1 MFTNNKGISEKDHVK
16 KINDSIIDPQL
27 QKLLDSSKLSGSI
40 LIFDVEKGKYFCSND
55 FALTKKVF
63 LPASTFKVPNTLIGL
78 ETGIININT
87 IFKWDG
93 KKRKLKIW
101 EKDLNLHDAFH
112 ASCVPCFQE
121 LAEKIGPKRMQEYLN
136 KFEYGNSNIS
146 PDNIKVFW
154 LEGNALKITM
164 SDQLAFIKKLY
175 YEKLPVKAEN
185 MKILKALM
193 EIETGSNYRLF
204 GKTGWAIRDDYN
216 IGWFVGWALKG
227 ERLLFL
233 ITNVSPYPDM
243 NMDEFPSQRLKVS
256 KAALDLIF

>member
-146 PDNIKVFW
+146 
-154 LEGNALKITM
+154 
-164 SDQLAFIKKLY
+164 
-175 YEKLPVKAEN
+175 
-185 MKILKALM
+185 
-193 EIETGSNYRLF
+193 
-204 GKTGWAIRDDYN
+204 
-216 IGWFVGWALKG
+216 
-227 ERLLFL
+227 L
-233 ITNVSPYPDM
+233 IT
-243 NMDEFPSQRLKVS
+243 
-256 KAALDLIF
+256 